1 MKWIKYIASIIIL
14 FVAVAVS
21 ISGVVAVFENIVE
34 PKLTGIVAGIL
45 TIAIGLYVGKV
56 GLKIFRQEKFKLSK
70 METPQKSVGE

>member
-1 MKWIKYIASIIIL
+1 MKWIKYIASVIIL

-21 ISGVVAVFENIVE
+21 LSGVVTIFENIVE

>member
-1 MKWIKYIASIIIL
+1 MKWIKYIASVIIL

-21 ISGVVAVFENIVE
+21 LSGVVSIFENIVE
-34 PKLTGIVAGIL
+34 PKLTGIVAGLL

>member
-1 MKWIKYIASIIIL
+1 MKWIKYIVSIIIL
-14 FVAVAVS
+14 FVAVTVS

-45 TIAIGLYVGKV
+45 TVAIGLYVGKV

-70 METPQKSVGE
+70 MEALQKSVGE